1 MAAGSVPPRSSTAK
15 LSKTDTFR
23 PLASIRPHK
32 LREGVFARAI
42 NGNRL
47 TLAVVDLEPNSSVPE
62 HHHENEQ
69 LGFILQGS
77 MTFTIGGEARVLH
90 AGDTYEIPGNVPHD
104 AVAGSDGCTA
114 VDVFAP
120 VRADWEKLE
129 RTDPFPP
136 DWPG

>member
-1 MAAGSVPPRSSTAK
+1 MAAGWVPPRSSTAK

-77 MTFTIGGEARVLH
+77 MTFTIGGESNPS
-90 AGDTYEIPGNVPHD
+90 ISVPH
-104 AVAGSDGCTA
+104 S
-114 VDVFAP
+114 
-120 VRADWEKLE
+120 
-129 RTDPFPP
+129 
-136 DWPG
+136 

>member
-1 MAAGSVPPRSSTAK
+1 M
-15 LSKTDTFR
+15 SKTDTFR

-90 AGDTYEIPGNVPHD
+90 AGDTYEIPSNVPHD
-104 AVAGSDGCTA
+104 AIAGSDGCTA

-129 RTDPFPP
+129 RPEPFPP
-136 DWPG
+136 NWPR